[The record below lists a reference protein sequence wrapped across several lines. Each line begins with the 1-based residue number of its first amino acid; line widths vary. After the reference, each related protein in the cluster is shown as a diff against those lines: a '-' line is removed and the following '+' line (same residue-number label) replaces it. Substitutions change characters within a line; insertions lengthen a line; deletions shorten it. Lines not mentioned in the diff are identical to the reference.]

1 MGCHRHQELEDKLT
15 SDVGDCWSNN
25 FGCLSSTLKAS
36 NSSRFWSIMQPFQ
49 ARSALRWK
57 SIGALVYRLGMWM
70 IWMEAFIAAFL
81 PRPSPS
87 AISICFPIMA
97 LATWRTCFIP
107 TLYSPCH
114 QTSSDSLMPKLRLA
128 KLDACHDLPCVG
140 SRAYSHRSKFLAPWG
155 ISWLHRRFL
164 PARQLRQL
172 LATTT

>member
-114 QTSSDSLMPKLRLA
+114 QTSSDSLMQNSDSQNWMHVTTCLA
-128 KLDACHDLPCVG
+128 LVAEHIPIG
-140 SRAYSHRSKFLAPWG
+140 PNF
-155 ISWLHRRFL
+155 WLHEEFL
-164 PARQLRQL
+164 GFTEDFFLQDSLDSS
-172 LATTT
+172 